1 MVWIFLFIS
10 NVAWALFLLS
20 WKRQVMEMTKQ
31 VKEKKKLRVSLFEKH
46 LEKLAG
52 AINEKSDLEQRE
64 KIRLIQEKERLK
76 QSIANISHDLRT
88 PLTSIQGYFILFH
101 SCEDE
106 KERESYLSTIQA
118 KADYLAELVQ
128 VFYDLSLIEN
138 EDYRLEIEKLD
149 INRIVTDCALEKY
162 NELNAY
168 STVIKTQ
175 NAPVW
180 ISGNAIA
187 CKRIIENL
195 ITNAIRHS
203 DGDIEISIGADGVFT
218 IKNKTLELEN
228 IDPRRLLQKFYTVDE
243 SRSNGNTGLGLYI
256 VSELLRKIGG
266 SVEEISL
273 REHVLTV
280 SVSFAVWA

>member
-195 ITNAIRHS
+195 IANAIRHS

>member
-195 ITNAIRHS
+195 IANAIRHS
-203 DGDIEISIGADGVFT
+203 DGDIEISIGADSVFT

>member
-1 MVWIFLFIS
+1 MSQLNS
-10 NVAWALFLLS
+10 P
-20 WKRQVMEMTKQ
+20 
-31 VKEKKKLRVSLFEKH
+31 KH
-46 LEKLAG
+46 
-52 AINEKSDLEQRE
+52 
-64 KIRLIQEKERLK
+64 
-76 QSIANISHDLRT
+76 H
-88 PLTSIQGYFILFH
+88 IL
-101 SCEDE
+101 
-106 KERESYLSTIQA
+106 Y
-118 KADYLAELVQ
+118 
-128 VFYDLSLIEN
+128 
-138 EDYRLEIEKLD
+138 

-195 ITNAIRHS
+195 IANAIRHS

-266 SVEEISL
+266 SIEEISL

>member
-106 KERESYLSTIQA
+106 EERESYLSTIQA

-195 ITNAIRHS
+195 IANAIRHS

-266 SVEEISL
+266 SIEEISL